1 MQNEKLGVGLK
12 ISKRGLLNC
21 IPHKTN
27 SIKKNQK
34 KTNLYIELLS
44 TSLLGTLYKYWTPFA
59 LTGSLIIYGTDSTR
73 C

>member
-12 ISKRGLLNC
+12 ITKRRLLNC

-27 SIKKNQK
+27 SIKKK
-34 KTNLYIELLS
+34 TTNLYIELLS
-44 TSLLGTLYKYWTPFA
+44 TLLLGTLYKYWTPFA